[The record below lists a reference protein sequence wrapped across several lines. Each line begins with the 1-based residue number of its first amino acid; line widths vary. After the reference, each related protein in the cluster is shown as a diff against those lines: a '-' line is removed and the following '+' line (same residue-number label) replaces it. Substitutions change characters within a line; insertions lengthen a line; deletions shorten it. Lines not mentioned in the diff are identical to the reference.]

1 MSHYTGPTGHG
12 AEEPQVSTSS
22 RGLAGPRHLVP
33 GSAESRYVLPSFV
46 ERTSYGVK
54 EMNPYNKLFEE
65 RIIFLG
71 VQIDDASANDVM
83 AQLLTLEA
91 IDPDR
96 DILIYINSP
105 GGSMTSMMA
114 IYDTM
119 QFIQPDIQTFCI
131 GQAASAAAVLLASGT
146 KGKRAALPNARIML
160 HQPAME
166 SGYGQSSDLEIQARE
181 ILRMRT
187 SMENVIA
194 RHTGRDPDQV
204 RRDIERDRFFDP
216 HEAKEYG
223 IVDDVLTT
231 LKRRTE
237 VGSS

>member
-1 MSHYTGPTGHG
+1 MNWSDRAAAAIVGTGRSPIVSAGYAGSGHDRPWPTQ
-12 AEEPQVSTSS
+12 A
-22 RGLAGPRHLVP
+22 
-33 GSAESRYVLPSFV
+33 RYVLPSFV

-83 AQLLTLEA
+83 AQLITLES
-91 IDPDR
+91 IDPTR

-119 QFIQPDIQTFCI
+119 QYIQPEIQTYCL
-131 GQAASAAAVLLASGT
+131 GQAASAAAVLLAAGT
-146 KGKRAALPNARIML
+146 KGKRFALPNARIL
-160 HQPAME
+160 IHQPAVE

-181 ILRMRT
+181 ILRMRAA
-187 SMENVIA
+187 MEMILA
-194 RHTGRDPDQV
+194 RHTGQSEDRV
-204 RRDIERDRFFDP
+204 RRDIERDKFFSAHD
-216 HEAKEYG
+216 AREYG
-223 IVDDVLTT
+223 LVDEVLTMI
-231 LKRRTE
+231 KRKPE
-237 VGSS
+237 VVSS

>member
-1 MSHYTGPTGHG
+1 MSAGYEGPQHG
-12 AEEPQVSTSS
+12 KALRREQ
-22 RGLAGPRHLVP
+22 A
-33 GSAESRYVLPSFV
+33 RYVLPSFV

-83 AQLLTLEA
+83 AQLITLES
-91 IDPDR
+91 IDPSR

-119 QFIQPDIQTFCI
+119 QYIQPEIQTYCL

-146 KGKRAALPNARIML
+146 KGKRFALPNSRIL
-160 HQPAME
+160 IHQPAVE

-181 ILRMRT
+181 ILRMRA
-187 SMENVIA
+187 SMEAILA
-194 RHTGRDPDQV
+194 RHTGQEEEQV
-204 RRDIERDRFFDP
+204 RHDIERDKFFTA
-216 HEAKEYG
+216 HEAMEYG
-223 IVDDVLTT
+223 LVDEVLTM
-231 LKRRTE
+231 LKRKSE
-237 VGSS
+237 VVSS